1 LRLTKIK
8 ISGFKSFVD
17 KTEISLAE
25 KRTAIIGPNGCGK
38 SNIIDAVKWV
48 LGDTSKHIRGDN
60 IDDVIFN
67 GTDTRKPNDYA
78 NVELLFSNTEN
89 RIGGQYA
96 QYDEISVKREV
107 TRDGASKYFLNNSHC
122 RRRDILDIFMG
133 TGLGPKS
140 YAIINQGTASKLI
153 ESKPEE
159 FRVYLEEVAGIS
171 KYRERKRE
179 TENKIRHTKENLD
192 RLNDVVS
199 EVSKQLKTLE
209 RQAIQAD
216 KYKKLTEE
224 KKVIKSEILA
234 ISIRDFQE
242 SIEIKNNKIETKRTK
257 LEKKQSEISSINAQ
271 EEKLKIT
278 YQSLNEEMN
287 ETQKQYY
294 NALSEVG
301 RTEQAIEYEK
311 DGAERNKK
319 QYQNALESIEKIR
332 NVLNTDNDKL
342 TKYKSEINE
351 LGETKNIK
359 SLNISKM
366 KKDKDYINNDLL
378 NKKEILEV
386 ETKKIYESEQSIK
399 NKEEKIKD
407 FNHNIIRI
415 KKDIEEYTITS
426 QKILTELKNIES
438 YELDNKIKEY
448 DLEIKIFKDN
458 INSLDNKDI
467 ITSANKIQDI
477 LKKIKD
483 VVKTIQSS
491 EFDLAKKNEQIK
503 NDIDNKI
510 TSEINRLDTIVKDDM
525 QNKDSLSR
533 LNNEVKILH
542 NTIIDS
548 KNNLDK
554 INKNLNT
561 IISDLTIENNS
572 LHSVELKMETK
583 KVEINNLV
591 QNIENN
597 NNELKLMTG
606 NIELLK
612 FSDTSPD
619 SKLSELKESLS
630 EGLKIQNIKD
640 NELKEIRSSITDLSD
655 KILLLEDS
663 KIKTLNDVD
672 EIKSEISEDEK
683 NIQEIV
689 GQVKIIKEQLEE
701 LEVNSKSILDVDI
714 NYDLVKW
721 KKRENELITIIDRM
735 GAINLAAIDQFKE
748 YDERKSYLI
757 MQKEDLLSALNSL
770 EEAIRKIDK
779 DTKERFKNTFDQV
792 NLKLQEIFPK
802 LFNGGKAYL
811 KMTENDLLK
820 TGVAVFASP
829 PGKKLTSINLLS
841 GGEKAL
847 TALSLVFAL
856 FSLNPSPFCML
867 DEVDAPL
874 DDVNI
879 ERFCNLFT
887 EMSEKIQF
895 IIITHKKI
903 TMEYV
908 EQLIGVTMGEKGVS
922 KLVNVSMQDVGMQ
935 DQI

>member
-1 LRLTKIK
+1 MRLTNIK

-17 KTEISLAE
+17 KTEISLSS
-25 KRTAIIGPNGCGK
+25 KRTGIIGPNGCGK

-48 LGDTSKHIRGDN
+48 LGETSKHIRGDS

-67 GTDTRKPNDYA
+67 GTDTRKPHDYA

-107 TRDGASKYFLNNSHC
+107 TREGASKYFLNNSHC

-179 TENKIRHTKENLD
+179 TENKISHTKENLD

-216 KYKKLTEE
+216 KYKKLSKE
-224 KKVIKSEILA
+224 KKSIKAEILA

-242 SIEIKNNKIETKRTK
+242 KIENKNIKIETKKTK
-257 LEKKQSEISSINAQ
+257 LEKKQSEVNSLNTQ
-271 EEKLKIT
+271 TEKLKIT
-278 YQSLNEEMN
+278 YEELNEEMN
-287 ETQKQYY
+287 NTQKQYY
-294 NALSEVG
+294 DALSEVG

-311 DGAERNKK
+311 DGAKRNKQ
-319 QYQNALESIEKIR
+319 QYENALESIEKIR
-332 NVLNTDNDKL
+332 SRLGRDNDEL
-342 TKYKSEINE
+342 T
-351 LGETKNIK
+351 LF
-359 SLNISKM
+359 
-366 KKDKDYINNDLL
+366 
-378 NKKEILEV
+378 KKEIEELSSKKDEARKKTINLENDKNNLNN
-386 ETKKIYESEQSIK
+386 ELIEKKLILEGDLKKLYESKQNIK
-399 NKEEKIKD
+399 NKEEKIINYSNDIK
-407 FNHNIIRI
+407 RI
-415 KKDIEEYTITS
+415 KGDIEAYSETS
-426 QKILTELKNIES
+426 QKILTELKKIES
-438 YELDNKIKEY
+438 YELDIKIKEY
-448 DLEIKIFKDN
+448 QQEMNTF
-458 INSLDNKDI
+458 NK
-467 ITSANKIQDI
+467 I
-477 LKKIKD
+477 LKKLDNDALMASSKRTKIILESIKE
-483 VVKTIQSS
+483 VVKTIQSN
-491 EFDLAKKNEQIK
+491 EYELAKKNEQIK
-503 NDIDNKI
+503 NDIDSKI
-510 TSEINRLDTIVKDDM
+510 SSETNRLSEIILNLENSKENI
-525 QNKDSLSR
+525 NSLS
-533 LNNEVKILH
+533 NEVRNLEIITKKIQTEIQQISSKYNEVSKLYEQE
-542 NTIIDS
+542 
-548 KNNLDK
+548 KNNLHNLEVNNETRKVK
-554 INKNLNT
+554 ISNLIGNIESSNT
-561 IISDLTIENNS
+561 
-572 LHSVELKMETK
+572 ELKS
-583 KVEINNLV
+583 
-591 QNIENN
+591 
-597 NNELKLMTG
+597 MTG

-612 FSDTSPD
+612 SNNDSPD
-619 SKLSELKESLS
+619 NKLLKLEENLEGNLKVQNAKDLELKEVR
-630 EGLKIQNIKD
+630 LK
-640 NELKEIRSSITDLSD
+640 ITDLTNKISSLD
-655 KILLLEDS
+655 KSKLEITS
-663 KIKTLNDVD
+663 IIETVRY
-672 EIKSEISEDEK
+672 EISEDEK
-683 NIQEIV
+683 NIQEVI
-689 GQVKIIKEQLEE
+689 GQVKSTKEQLSE
-701 LEVNSKSILDVDI
+701 LGVDNKSILDADI
-714 NYDLVKW
+714 DYDLSKW
-721 KKRENELITIIDRM
+721 KKRENELSSAIDRM
-735 GAINLAAIDQFKE
+735 GPINLAAIDQFKE
-748 YDERKSYLI
+748 YEERKSYLI

-770 EEAIRKIDK
+770 EEAIKKIDK
-779 DTKERFKNTFDQV
+779 DTKERFKDTFEKVDK
-792 NLKLQEIFPK
+792 KLQEIFPK
-802 LFNGGKAYL
+802 LFSGGKAYL

-820 TGVAVFASP
+820 TGVAVYASP

-895 IIITHKKI
+895 IVITHKKI

-922 KLVNVSMQDVGMQ
+922 KLVNVSMKEES
-935 DQI
+935 

>member
-1 LRLTKIK
+1 MRLTKIK

-597 NNELKLMTG
+597 NYELKLMTG